1 MFTTTNVAATTASVG
16 GGGGPVAAAVPP
28 TFQLSST
35 PITGSSSSSSSS
47 STTPTTWRL
56 NPSATTTIIKQPATV
71 SIVNDYKTVGTA
83 TTLPLNSTGVTVP
96 TIGNKIYMVTT
107 TATNSSPI
115 STIPGVTRILQAPQ
129 TVRFISSSLHTP
141 LSTPTLTILNN
152 KIPTVLNNPRQI
164 ITPSITSISTNSKP
178 GICIETAVLGGL
190 APISIQ
196 QQNTNI
202 SLVQQSRSLT
212 TLIPISSD
220 NNSVTNIP
228 QDEEIEIFINNVV
241 CTFALG
247 CKLNLRKIAMEASNV
262 IYKREQSM
270 VMMKLRN
277 PHCTANVWSSG
288 KVTVTGTT
296 SDDDARRG
304 ARRIAR
310 SLQRLG
316 FKVHLRHYRVVN
328 CLASCSMPWPIDIVK
343 LSRLYPES
351 VSYEPEIHPGATV
364 RLTEKAVLKVFTTGN
379 LTITAPCVERLNTAV
394 NEFYPKLY
402 ECRNQRQY

>member
-16 GGGGPVAAAVPP
+16 GGGGSVAAAVLP

-35 PITGSSSSSSSS
+35 PITGSSSSSSS

-56 NPSATTTIIKQPATV
+56 NPSATTSIIKQPATV
-71 SIVNDYKTVGTA
+71 SIVNEYKTVGTA
-83 TTLPLNSTGVTVP
+83 TTLPLNTTGVTVP

-152 KIPTVLNNPRQI
+152 KTPTILNNPRQT

-202 SLVQQSRSLT
+202 SLLQQSRSLT
-212 TLIPISSD
+212 TLIPSKITKTVDEQVKYQDHSSSSCTVSSD

-228 QDEEIEIFINNVV
+228 QDEEIEIFVNNVV

-296 SDDDARRG
+296 R
-304 ARRIAR
+304 
-310 SLQRLG
+310 
-316 FKVHLRHYRVVN
+316 
-328 CLASCSMPWPIDIVK
+328 
-343 LSRLYPES
+343 
-351 VSYEPEIHPGATV
+351 
-364 RLTEKAVLKVFTTGN
+364 
-379 LTITAPCVERLNTAV
+379 
-394 NEFYPKLY
+394 
-402 ECRNQRQY
+402 